1 MTMTITSPATPATT
15 STTSTTSALIT
26 GIAPA
31 GKPGASEDFLLTGI
45 VGRQPAPAGAPA
57 NATAPGTPAVPT
69 DRAAQA
75 PLFAHV
81 MDTTTEGD
89 ATVAA
94 PAAATAIKEPADTDT
109 DNAGVAAAVTPAV
122 IVAPVF
128 ASVMAP
134 AIALPALAGNRY
146 VAPAPVAADATV
158 STAVSGV
165 AGTSAGATLYPSATP
180 FNLPAANIAVTTP
193 SGAAPQASYTALQD
207 ANQLALAQQAAR
219 VTEDIGA
226 PLLATYGYASAVTPA
241 HPQLIEATTA
251 AAVTTSVPRTSGI
264 PVAGMIPAVTSHGGT
279 VADAAAPAVSNTAIT
294 ENAVPASIPGLVKP
308 FNPALATNA
317 AAMPGHQAGA
327 APTTTAPAAIT
338 MAATADTTT
347 TTATIATTAATAAP
361 TTRAA
366 APAATARFA
375 TSEYAAAPA
384 VATIAAEASGQHFS
398 GRKAAAVT
406 NAAPSFPANAALS
419 FPAAAALPLPT
430 TATLPVPAATTM
442 PHRATAGAATS
453 ATIASYPAVAGA
465 AQPRVMPAVASAGV
479 DVAVPAPVAA
489 SRDHG
494 FGMTSDDGQATAK
507 FTSALA
513 ATAGATPPAVATA
526 APTPAGF
533 AAPVKL
539 AGAPEQWQQPL
550 REALGDRLQ
559 VNLQRN
565 NNQAVIR
572 LDPPNMG
579 SIEISIRQS
588 AGALQ
593 VNLSAS
599 NSEVVRQ
606 LNAIGDSVRQDLAT
620 RQFSDVAV
628 TVSTSRT
635 SALSQATP
643 QQSYAQGQPDGGRQQ
658 QQEQERGRNPGRA
671 LYQDDSKPIF
681 AMNDQE

>member
-15 STTSTTSALIT
+15 STTSALIT

-31 GKPGASEDFLLTGI
+31 GQPGASEDFPLTGI
-45 VGRQPAPAGAPA
+45 VGRQPAPAGAPV
-57 NATAPGTPAVPT
+57 NAAAPGTPAVPT

-94 PAAATAIKEPADTDT
+94 PAAATAVKEPADTDT
-109 DNAGVAAAVTPAV
+109 DNAGIAAAVTPAV

-146 VAPAPVAADATV
+146 VAPVAAADATV
-158 STAVSGV
+158 STAVSAV

-241 HPQLIEATTA
+241 NPQLVEATPA
-251 AAVTTSVPRTSGI
+251 AAVTTTVPRTSGI

-294 ENAVPASIPGLVKP
+294 ENAVPASIAGPVKP

-327 APTTTAPAAIT
+327 APTTTATAAST
-338 MAATADTTT
+338 MAATADTAT

-366 APAATARFA
+366 APAATATTRFA

-398 GRKAAAVT
+398 GRKAAVVT

-442 PHRATAGAATS
+442 PHGATAGAAAS
-453 ATIASYPAVAGA
+453 ATIASYPAITGA

-479 DVAVPAPVAA
+479 DVTVPAPAA
-489 SRDHG
+489 ANRDHG
-494 FGMTSDDGQATAK
+494 FGVTGDDGQATAK

-513 ATAGATPPAVATA
+513 ATASAAPPAVATA

-593 VNLSAS
+593 VNLTAS

-628 TVSTSRT
+628 TVSTART

-643 QQSYAQGQPDGGRQQ
+643 QQSYSQGQPDGGRQQ

>member
-1 MTMTITSPATPATT
+1 MTMTITSPATPG
-15 STTSTTSALIT
+15 TTSAVTT

-31 GKPGASEDFLLTGI
+31 GQTGASEDFLLTGI
-45 VGRQPAPAGAPA
+45 VGRQSAPAGAPV
-57 NATAPGTPAVPT
+57 NATQTGLSAMPVDSAAP
-69 DRAAQA
+69 A
-75 PLFAHV
+75 PRFSRV
-81 MDTTTEGD
+81 MEATTESD

-94 PAAATAIKEPADTDT
+94 PTVATGVKEQTDADT
-109 DNAGVAAAVTPAV
+109 DNAGIAAAVAPA
-122 IVAPVF
+122 III
-128 ASVMAP
+128 AP

-146 VAPAPVAADATV
+146 VAPGAAVADATV
-158 STAVSGV
+158 SAAVGV
-165 AGTSAGATLYPSATP
+165 GGTSAGATLYPSATP

-193 SGAAPQASYTALQD
+193 SGAAPQASYAAQQD

-241 HPQLIEATTA
+241 NTQLADATAAAAITAPLTSGGPVAGKIAAVTSHEGTVAGAAAPADTTA
-251 AAVTTSVPRTSGI
+251 AA
-264 PVAGMIPAVTSHGGT
+264 
-279 VADAAAPAVSNTAIT
+279 AD
-294 ENAVPASIPGLVKP
+294 NAVPDFIAGPVKT
-308 FNPALATNA
+308 FNPALAANA
-317 AAMPGHQAGA
+317 AAMPDRQASKA
-327 APTTTAPAAIT
+327 S
-338 MAATADTTT
+338 AATATAAAGATAANADTTP
-347 TTATIATTAATAAP
+347 ATAAP
-361 TTRAA
+361 TVAA
-366 APAATARFA
+366 ARTAAARFA
-375 TSEYAAAPA
+375 ASEYAAAPA
-384 VATIAAEASGQHFS
+384 IAMVAAEASGQHFS

-406 NAAPSFPANAALS
+406 NAA
-419 FPAAAALPLPT
+419 LPLPADAT
-430 TATLPVPAATTM
+430 LPLPANATLPV
-442 PHRATAGAATS
+442 RATAGTAAS
-453 ATIASYPAVAGA
+453 AAIASYPAVTDA
-465 AQPRVMPAVASAGV
+465 AQSRAMPAMASAGV
-479 DVAVPAPVAA
+479 DVAAAPVPTNRA
-489 SRDHG
+489 HG
-494 FGMTSDDGQATAK
+494 FGMTSDDGQAAGK

-513 ATAGATPPAVATA
+513 ATASAPQPAVPTA
-526 APTPAGF
+526 APTPPGF
-533 AAPVKL
+533 TAPVKL

-628 TVSTSRT
+628 TVSTART

-643 QQSYAQGQPDGGRQQ
+643 QQSYSQGQPDGGRQQ
-658 QQEQERGRNPGRA
+658 QQEQQEQGRGRNPGRA
-671 LYQDDSKPIF
+671 LYQDDSKPVF

>member
-1 MTMTITSPATPATT
+1 MTMTITSPATPGTASTAT
-15 STTSTTSALIT
+15 T

-31 GKPGASEDFLLTGI
+31 GKPGAREDFLLTGI
-45 VGRQPAPAGAPA
+45 VGRQPAPAGVPVNAPA
-57 NATAPGTPAVPT
+57 PGMPAVT
-69 DRAAQA
+69 ADRAAQA

-94 PAAATAIKEPADTDT
+94 PAAAAAVKEPADTDT
-109 DNAGVAAAVTPAV
+109 GNAGVAAAVTPAV

-146 VAPAPVAADATV
+146 IAPAPVAANATV
-158 STAVSGV
+158 STAVSAV
-165 AGTSAGATLYPSATP
+165 AGTSGVATLYPSATP

-193 SGAAPQASYTALQD
+193 SGTAPQAGYTALQD

-226 PLLATYGYASAVTPA
+226 PLSATYGYASAVTPA
-241 HPQLIEATTA
+241 NPQLVEATTA
-251 AAVTTSVPRTSGI
+251 AAATITVPRTSGI

-279 VADAAAPAVSNTAIT
+279 VADAAAPAASNTAIT
-294 ENAVPASIPGLVKP
+294 ENAVPASIAGLVKP

-327 APTTTAPAAIT
+327 APTTTAPAAST

-347 TTATIATTAATAAP
+347 ATTAAT
-361 TTRAA
+361 A

-384 VATIAAEASGQHFS
+384 VATIAAEASGQPFS

-406 NAAPSFPANAALS
+406 NAALPL
-419 FPAAAALPLPT
+419 PAAA
-430 TATLPVPAATTM
+430 TM

-453 ATIASYPAVAGA
+453 TTIAYPAISGA

-489 SRDHG
+489 SSDHG

-513 ATAGATPPAVATA
+513 ATASAAPPAVATA

-628 TVSTSRT
+628 TVSTART

-643 QQSYAQGQPDGGRQQ
+643 QQSYSQGQPDGGRQQ

>member
-1 MTMTITSPATPATT
+1 MTMTITSPATPG
-15 STTSTTSALIT
+15 TTSAVTT

-31 GKPGASEDFLLTGI
+31 GKPGASEDFLLTGV

-57 NATAPGTPAVPT
+57 NATAPGMPAVPT

-81 MDTTTEGD
+81 LDTTTEGD

-109 DNAGVAAAVTPAV
+109 DNAGIAAAVTPAV

-158 STAVSGV
+158 STAVGAV

-207 ANQLALAQQAAR
+207 ANQVALAQQAAR

-226 PLLATYGYASAVTPA
+226 PLSATYGYASAVTPA
-241 HPQLIEATTA
+241 NPQLVEATTA

-279 VADAAAPAVSNTAIT
+279 VADAAAPAVSNAAIT
-294 ENAVPASIPGLVKP
+294 ENAVPASIAGLAKP

-317 AAMPGHQAGA
+317 AALPGHQAGA
-327 APTTTAPAAIT
+327 APTKTATAAST

-347 TTATIATTAATAAP
+347 ATT
-361 TTRAA
+361 A

-384 VATIAAEASGQHFS
+384 MAAIAAEASGQHFS
-398 GRKAAAVT
+398 GRNAAAVT
-406 NAAPSFPANAALS
+406 NAALS
-419 FPAAAALPLPT
+419 FPAAAALPLPV
-430 TATLPVPAATTM
+430 TATLPL
-442 PHRATAGAATS
+442 RATAGAATS
-453 ATIASYPAVAGA
+453 APIASYPAVADA

-479 DVAVPAPVAA
+479 DVTVPAPVAA
-489 SRDHG
+489 NRDHG

-513 ATAGATPPAVATA
+513 ATASATPPAVVTA

-628 TVSTSRT
+628 TVSTART
-635 SALSQATP
+635 SALSQATA
-643 QQSYAQGQPDGGRQQ
+643 QQSYSQGQPDGGRQQ

>member
-1 MTMTITSPATPATT
+1 MTMTITSPATPGIT
-15 STTSTTSALIT
+15 STTSTLST
-26 GIAPA
+26 GIAAA
-31 GKPGASEDFLLTGI
+31 GQPGASEDFLLNGI
-45 VGRQPAPAGAPA
+45 VGRQPAPAGAPV
-57 NATAPGTPAVPT
+57 NAAAPGMPAVPT

-75 PLFAHV
+75 PLFAHIL
-81 MDTTTEGD
+81 DTTTEGD

-94 PAAATAIKEPADTDT
+94 PAGATATQEPADA
-109 DNAGVAAAVTPAV
+109 DNAGIAAAGAPAI

-128 ASVMAP
+128 AAVMAP
-134 AIALPALAGNRY
+134 AIALPGLAGNRSI
-146 VAPAPVAADATV
+146 APAPVAADTTV
-158 STAVSGV
+158 STAVSAV
-165 AGTSAGATLYPSATP
+165 AGTSAGATLYPFATP

-241 HPQLIEATTA
+241 NPQLVEAATA
-251 AAVTTSVPRTSGI
+251 AAVTTTSPRTSGI
-264 PVAGMIPAVTSHGGT
+264 PVTGMIPAVASHGGT

-294 ENAVPASIPGLVKP
+294 ENAVPASVAGSVKP

-327 APTTTAPAAIT
+327 APTTTAAAAAST
-338 MAATADTTT
+338 MAATADRTT
-347 TTATIATTAATAAP
+347 ATTAATATA
-361 TTRAA
+361 TT
-366 APAATARFA
+366 RFA

-384 VATIAAEASGQHFS
+384 VATIVAEASGQQFS
-398 GRKAAAVT
+398 GRKAAAV
-406 NAAPSFPANAALS
+406 AN
-419 FPAAAALPLPT
+419 AALPLPANASLPPST
-430 TATLPVPAATTM
+430 NAAIPFPTAAAQ
-442 PHRATAGAATS
+442 PLRATAAATAS
-453 ATIASYPAVAGA
+453 ATIAGYPAITGA
-465 AQPRVMPAVASAGV
+465 AQSRAMPAVASAGV

-489 SRDHG
+489 NRDHG
-494 FGMTSDDGQATAK
+494 LGMSSDDGQATAK
-507 FTSALA
+507 FTSAMA
-513 ATAGATPPAVATA
+513 ATASAASPTVATA
-526 APTPAGF
+526 ATTPAGF
-533 AAPVKL
+533 AVPVKL

-628 TVSTSRT
+628 TVSTART

-643 QQSYAQGQPDGGRQQ
+643 QPSYSQGQPDGGRQQ

-671 LYQDDSKPIF
+671 LYQDDSKPVF

>member
-1 MTMTITSPATPATT
+1 MTMTITSPATPG
-15 STTSTTSALIT
+15 TTSAVTT

-31 GKPGASEDFLLTGI
+31 GQTGASEDFLLTGI
-45 VGRQPAPAGAPA
+45 VGRQSAPAGAPV
-57 NATAPGTPAVPT
+57 NATQTGLSAMPVDSAAP
-69 DRAAQA
+69 A
-75 PLFAHV
+75 PRFSRV
-81 MDTTTEGD
+81 MEATTESD

-94 PAAATAIKEPADTDT
+94 PTVATGVKEQTDADT
-109 DNAGVAAAVTPAV
+109 DNAGIAAAVAPA
-122 IVAPVF
+122 III
-128 ASVMAP
+128 AP

-146 VAPAPVAADATV
+146 VAPGAAVADATV
-158 STAVSGV
+158 SAAVGV
-165 AGTSAGATLYPSATP
+165 GGTSAGATLYPSATP

-193 SGAAPQASYTALQD
+193 SGAAPQASYAAQQD

-241 HPQLIEATTA
+241 NTQLADATAAAAITAPLTSGGPVAGKIAAVTSHEGTVAGAAAPADTTA
-251 AAVTTSVPRTSGI
+251 AA
-264 PVAGMIPAVTSHGGT
+264 
-279 VADAAAPAVSNTAIT
+279 AD
-294 ENAVPASIPGLVKP
+294 NAVPDLIAGLVKT
-308 FNPALATNA
+308 FNPALAANA
-317 AAMPGHQAGA
+317 AAMPDRQASKA
-327 APTTTAPAAIT
+327 S
-338 MAATADTTT
+338 AATA
-347 TTATIATTAATAAP
+347 TAAAGATAANADTTAAATAVAERTAA
-361 TTRAA
+361 
-366 APAATARFA
+366 ARFA
-375 TSEYAAAPA
+375 ASEYAAAPA
-384 VATIAAEASGQHFS
+384 IAMVAAEASGQHFS

-406 NAAPSFPANAALS
+406 NAA
-419 FPAAAALPLPT
+419 LPLPAN
-430 TATLPVPAATTM
+430 ATLPV
-442 PHRATAGAATS
+442 RATAGTAAS
-453 ATIASYPAVAGA
+453 AAIASYPAVTDA
-465 AQPRVMPAVASAGV
+465 AQSRAMPAMASAGV
-479 DVAVPAPVAA
+479 DVAAAPVPTNRA
-489 SRDHG
+489 HG
-494 FGMTSDDGQATAK
+494 FGMTSDDGQAAGK

-513 ATAGATPPAVATA
+513 ATASAPQPAVPTA
-526 APTPAGF
+526 APTPPGF
-533 AAPVKL
+533 TAPVKL

-628 TVSTSRT
+628 TVSTART

-643 QQSYAQGQPDGGRQQ
+643 QQSYSQGQPDGGRQQ
-658 QQEQERGRNPGRA
+658 QQEQQEQGRGRNPGRA
-671 LYQDDSKPIF
+671 LYQDDSKPVF

>member
-1 MTMTITSPATPATT
+1 MTMTITSPATPG
-15 STTSTTSALIT
+15 TTSAVTT

-31 GKPGASEDFLLTGI
+31 GKPGASEDFLLTGV

-57 NATAPGTPAVPT
+57 NATAPGMPAVPT

-81 MDTTTEGD
+81 LDTTTEGD

-109 DNAGVAAAVTPAV
+109 DNAGIAAAVTPAV

-158 STAVSGV
+158 STAVGAV

-180 FNLPAANIAVTTP
+180 FNLPVANIAVTTP

-207 ANQLALAQQAAR
+207 ANQVALAQQAAR

-226 PLLATYGYASAVTPA
+226 PLSATYGYASAVTPA
-241 HPQLIEATTA
+241 TPQLVEATSA

-279 VADAAAPAVSNTAIT
+279 VADAAAPAVSNAAIT
-294 ENAVPASIPGLVKP
+294 ENAVPASIAGLAKP

-317 AAMPGHQAGA
+317 AALPGHQAGA
-327 APTTTAPAAIT
+327 APTKTATAAST

-347 TTATIATTAATAAP
+347 ATT
-361 TTRAA
+361 A

-384 VATIAAEASGQHFS
+384 MAAIAAEASGQHFS

-406 NAAPSFPANAALS
+406 NAALS
-419 FPAAAALPLPT
+419 FPAAAALPLPV
-430 TATLPVPAATTM
+430 TATLPL
-442 PHRATAGAATS
+442 RATAGAATS
-453 ATIASYPAVAGA
+453 ATIASYPAVADA
-465 AQPRVMPAVASAGV
+465 AQPRVMPAAASAGV
-479 DVAVPAPVAA
+479 DVTVPAPVAA
-489 SRDHG
+489 NRDHG

-513 ATAGATPPAVATA
+513 ATASATPPPVATA

-628 TVSTSRT
+628 TVSTART
-635 SALSQATP
+635 SALSQATA
-643 QQSYAQGQPDGGRQQ
+643 QQSYSQGQPDGGRQQ

>member
-1 MTMTITSPATPATT
+1 MTMTITSPATPG
-15 STTSTTSALIT
+15 TTSAAGA

-31 GKPGASEDFLLTGI
+31 SQPGASEDLRLTGI
-45 VGRQPAPAGAPA
+45 VGRQRAPAGAPV
-57 NATAPGTPAVPT
+57 NAAAPGMPALTV

-75 PLFAHV
+75 PRFAHV
-81 MDTTTEGD
+81 MDTATEGD

-94 PAAATAIKEPADTDT
+94 PAAATAMKEPADTDA
-109 DNAGVAAAVTPAV
+109 DIAAAVAPTVIIAPAV
-122 IVAPVF
+122 
-128 ASVMAP
+128 
-134 AIALPALAGNRY
+134 ALPALAGNRY
-146 VAPAPVAADATV
+146 VAPAPAAADTTV
-158 STAVSGV
+158 STAGGAV
-165 AGTSAGATLYPSATP
+165 AGTSAGATLYPSASP

-219 VTEDIGA
+219 VTGDIGA
-226 PLLATYGYASAVTPA
+226 PLLSTYGHASAVTPA
-241 HPQLIEATTA
+241 NPQLVEAVTA
-251 AAVTTSVPRTSGI
+251 AAVTTAVPRTSGI
-264 PVAGMIPAVTSHGGT
+264 PVAGMIPAVASHGGA
-279 VADAAAPAVSNTAIT
+279 VADPAAPAVSNTAIT
-294 ENAVPASIPGLVKP
+294 ENAVPASIAGPVKP

-327 APTTTAPAAIT
+327 APTTTAAAAST
-338 MAATADTTT
+338 MAAMANTTT
-347 TTATIATTAATAAP
+347 ATTAATA
-361 TTRAA
+361 TT
-366 APAATARFA
+366 RFA

-398 GRKAAAVT
+398 GSKDAAVT
-406 NAAPSFPANAALS
+406 NAALSFPANAAL
-419 FPAAAALPLPT
+419 PHAAAAALPL
-430 TATLPVPAATTM
+430 
-442 PHRATAGAATS
+442 RANAS

-465 AQPRVMPAVASAGV
+465 AQPRVTPAVAGAGV
-479 DVAVPAPVAA
+479 DIAVPAPVAA
-489 SRDHG
+489 NRDHG
-494 FGMTSDDGQATAK
+494 SGMTGDDGQATAK

-513 ATAGATPPAVATA
+513 ATASATPPAVATA
-526 APTPAGF
+526 ATTPAAF

-628 TVSTSRT
+628 TVSTART

-643 QQSYAQGQPDGGRQQ
+643 QHSYSQGQPDGGRQQ
-658 QQEQERGRNPGRA
+658 QQEQEQERGRTPGRA
-671 LYQDDSKPIF
+671 LYQDDSQPVF